1 MMRPG
6 PDTLCAYDAEKR
18 AVFFAG
24 GMPYPVGFTLDML
37 RKLGWHV
44 QEDTLARTL
53 PRLDKGSPVI
63 QATPAEQAQ
72 IRSMLGITSAPP
84 RRRG

>member
-6 PDTLCAYDAEKR
+6 PETLCAYDADKR
-18 AVFFAG
+18 ALYFAG
-24 GMPYPVGFTLDML
+24 MSNYPVGFTLDML

-44 QEDTLARTL
+44 QEDALARTL
-53 PRLDKGSPVI
+53 PRLDKGSPVL

-84 RRRG
+84 RRCG